1 MARDAPLAHQAAQP
15 GGRGPV
21 WEEELYALKRKIYTI
36 YLALGA
42 IAIALILVLPAAD
55 LEPGAQQILNYVI
68 PTWIVIA
75 AAAIVAMHRRL
86 RSVVLVERML
96 YFAAYPLYVGT
107 GTALMVTGDD
117 PARQLEYFHA
127 TAQWIP
133 VAYIWAYL
141 AFGTRRG
148 LLASGTLLA
157 TFVIT
162 IDLAAA
168 YGPHGEALAGA
179 LPATIVFLT
188 TSTVL
193 ILALFV
199 MWTFVERQTRGRA
212 AAETLARYATEDSLT
227 GLPNRRALDERL
239 EHDLAVAQRNRQVLA
254 AYFIDLDDLKS
265 VNDTY
270 GHQGGDELI
279 KRFAERL
286 WSSVRAADLVARI
299 SGDEFVVAGFVRG
312 PDDAAALAHKLLAAT
327 DEPFTIAGDHAV
339 KISASIGVSLFP
351 NDTLDAADLLRQ
363 ADVAMYAAK
372 LSGKNRWRMAS
383 TSGGDLPATLPNRAG
398 DGDGNG
404 VADTDEV
411 SRS

>member
-1 MARDAPLAHQAAQP
+1 MARDVPLAHLAAQP
-15 GGRGPV
+15 GGRLPV
-21 WEEELYALKRKIYTI
+21 WEQELYALKRKIYTA

-42 IAIALILVLPAAD
+42 IAIALILVFPVAD

-68 PTWIVIA
+68 PAWIVVA
-75 AAAIVAMHRRL
+75 TAAIVAMHRRL
-86 RSVVLVERML
+86 RSVVFVERML
-96 YFAAYPLYVGT
+96 YFAAYPLYVGS
-107 GTALMVTGDD
+107 GAALMVTGDD

-148 LLASGTLLA
+148 LLASVALLA

-162 IDLAAA
+162 IDLAATH
-168 YGPHGEALAGA
+168 GPHGEALAGA
-179 LPATIVFLT
+179 LPATIIFLA

-199 MWTFVERQTRGRA
+199 LWTFVERQTRGRA
-212 AAETLARYATEDSLT
+212 AVETLARYATVDSLT

-239 EHDLAVAQRNRQVLA
+239 EHDLAVARRNGQALA
-254 AYFIDLDDLKS
+254 AYFIDLDDLKA

-279 KRFAERL
+279 TRFAERL

-312 PDDAAALAHKLLAAT
+312 ADDAAALAKKLLDAT
-327 DEPFTIAGDHAV
+327 AEPFTIAGDHVV
-339 KISASIGVSLFP
+339 KVGASIGVSLFP
-351 NDTLDAADLLRQ
+351 DDALDAPDLLRQ

-383 TSGGDLPATLPNRAG
+383 TSGANQPATLQNRAG
-398 DGDGNG
+398 DG
-404 VADTDEV
+404 AETDEV
-411 SRS
+411 RRS